1 MYYSTK
7 RQQFLIDQGY
17 AFKVI
22 TKLEGMDTATD
33 LVYRSHNEQMSLLTD
48 VLLANDH
55 DADLDIDIEANADDL
70 PGTVT
75 SRNFTSHQK
84 GYGGGVKR
92 SVGSMKSLSG
102 ADDMAY
108 MEFSGGS
115 GSARATLQKKD
126 KKTQAKDHHP
136 LFKKQWLRGK
146 W

>member
-33 LVYRSHNEQMSLLTD
+33 LVYRTHNEQMSLLTE

-55 DADLDIDIEANADDL
+55 DADLDNDIEANADDL
-70 PGTVT
+70 PGVVT
-75 SRNFTSHQK
+75 SRNFTSQQK
-84 GYGGGVKR
+84 RYGGGVKR
-92 SVGSMKSLSG
+92 SEGSMKSLSG

-108 MEFSGGS
+108 MEFSSGS
-115 GSARATLQKKD
+115 NSARATLPKKD
-126 KKTQAKDHHP
+126 KN
-136 LFKKQWLRGK
+136 
-146 W
+146 

>member
-33 LVYRSHNEQMSLLTD
+33 LVYRDHEDQLSLLAE

-55 DADLDIDIEANADDL
+55 DADLDNDIESNADDL

-75 SRNFTSHQK
+75 SRNFSSQK
-84 GYGGGVKR
+84 GHGVKR
-92 SVGSMKSLSG
+92 SVSSMKSLSG
-102 ADDMAY
+102 ADNMAY
-108 MEFSGGS
+108 MEFSGRS
-115 GSARATLQKKD
+115 NNARAILPKKD
-126 KKTQAKDHHP
+126 KKSQAKDHHP
-136 LFKKQWLRGK
+136 LFKKQWLR
-146 W
+146 

>member
-1 MYYSTK
+1 MFYSTK

-33 LVYRSHNEQMSLLTD
+33 LVYRSHGEQMSLLTE

-55 DADLDIDIEANADDL
+55 DADLDNDIESNADDL
-70 PGTVT
+70 PGVVT
-75 SRNFTSHQK
+75 SRNFTSQQK
-84 GYGGGVKR
+84 GYGGVKR

-108 MEFSGGS
+108 MEFSNGS
-115 GSARATLQKKD
+115 GTRTKKAD

-136 LFKKQWLRGK
+136 LFKKQWLRNR
-146 W
+146 